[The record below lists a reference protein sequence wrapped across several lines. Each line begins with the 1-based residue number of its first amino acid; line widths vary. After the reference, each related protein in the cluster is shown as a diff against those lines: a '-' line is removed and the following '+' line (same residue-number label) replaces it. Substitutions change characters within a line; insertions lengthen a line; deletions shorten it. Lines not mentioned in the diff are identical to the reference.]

1 MSGTTSE
8 RVHPLILALERRDRL
23 SEAERQALEALPWRI
38 RPFAKGD
45 VLIQE
50 WSRPSESC
58 LVLEGFAARVRTFKD
73 GQSQILAV
81 QVVGDFVD
89 LHGFVLKKLDH
100 SVVALSAGRVGFVPH
115 DALARITEEAPHLTR
130 VLWALAEVDGAIQRT
145 WNAYLGRRS
154 ALMRMANIIC
164 EMYARLKV
172 VHLVNGT
179 SFVLPISQAEL
190 GDILGLSVVHTNR
203 VLQELRAT
211 GLVEWQ
217 RQLVTIRNLEQLQE
231 LAEFDPTYLSLDSEP
246 R

>member
-1 MSGTTSE
+1 MSDTSSE
-8 RVHPLILALERRDRL
+8 RAHPLILALERRDRL
-23 SEAERQALEALPWRI
+23 LDIEKQAIEALPWRI

-50 WSRPSESC
+50 WSRPGESC
-58 LVLEGFAARVRTFKD
+58 LVLEGFTSRVRTFKD

-100 SVVALSAGRVGFVPH
+100 SVVALSSGRAAFVAH
-115 DALARITEEAPHLTR
+115 EAVARITEEAPHLTR

-154 ALMRMANIIC
+154 ALMRMANLIC
-164 EMYARLKV
+164 EMHARLKV
-172 VHLVNGT
+172 VRLVSGL
-179 SFVLPISQAEL
+179 SFALPISQAEL

-217 RQLVTIRNLEQLQE
+217 RQLVTIKNLERLQE
-231 LAEFDPTYLSLDSEP
+231 LAEFDPTYLSLESEP